1 MRSIQK
7 IINLLI
13 VSSAITCF
21 AQEALDAELRESIS
35 RVDVTVTDYYSRT
48 ETKPVVITTF
58 RPPGD
63 GKFPL
68 LILNHGRAVESKRS
82 LQGRARNL
90 LQVRW
95 FVEQGFVVMI
105 PTRIG
110 YGETYSAFDPEFTN
124 ACRGPNLVPMEEAIL
139 RQLLATL
146 EFAKTQPY
154 VDASK
159 WLIAGQSMGG
169 YAAISVS
176 RKAPEGLVGAINFAG
191 GFGGDPDGRKGNSC
205 NYQVWEDSLK
215 KKNSDTTPSTL
226 WIYWKD
232 DWYWGNEI
240 PKKWF
245 NAFKLGGGIGD
256 FVHFNEIKG
265 DGHSGFSKD
274 MKNWTKVVEQF
285 LNSLPLRLTP
295 VELKKPSPVPPP
307 SGFAAVGEI
316 EKIPHLRETGREG
329 YRNFLLK
336 DSPRAFALNAD
347 GKWGWSSGH
356 WDTSDRAIAYCNK
369 NAKNPCRLYAFDDD
383 VVWSP

>member
-1 MRSIQK
+1 VRLIQK
-7 IINLLI
+7 IISLLI

-21 AQEALDAELRESIS
+21 AQEAFDAELRESIS
-35 RVDVTVTDYYSRT
+35 RADVTVTDYYSRT

-82 LQGRARNL
+82 LQGRARYL

-95 FVEQGFVVMI
+95 LVEQGFVVMI

-110 YGETYSAFDPEFTN
+110 YGETYSSFDPEFTN
-124 ACRGPNLVPMEEAIL
+124 ACRGANLAPMEDAIF
-139 RQLLATL
+139 RQLTATL

-159 WLIAGQSMGG
+159 WLIAGQSAGG

-176 RKAPEGLVGAINFAG
+176 RKSPEGLVGAINFAG

-205 NYQVWEDSLK
+205 NHQVWEDSLK
-215 KKNSDTTPSTL
+215 KKNSDTTPPTL
-226 WIYWKD
+226 WLYWKD

-245 NAFKLGGGIGD
+245 TAFKLGGGIGD

-265 DGHSGFSKD
+265 DGHLGFSKD
-274 MKNWTKVVEQF
+274 IKNWTKAVQQF
-285 LNSLPLRLTP
+285 LSSLPIRLTP
-295 VELKKPSPVPPP
+295 VELKKASPIPPP
-307 SGFAAVGEI
+307 TGFAAVSEI
-316 EKIPHLRETGREG
+316 EKIPHLSETGREG

-336 DSPRAFALNAD
+336 DSPRAFALNTD

-369 NAKNPCRLYAFDDD
+369 NAKKPCSLYAFDDD

>member
-1 MRSIQK
+1 MRLIKK
-7 IINLLI
+7 IISLLI
-13 VSSAITCF
+13 ASSTITCF
-21 AQEALDAELRESIS
+21 AQDALDAELRESIS

-90 LQVRW
+90 LQARW

-110 YGETYSAFDPEFTN
+110 YGETYSSFDPEFTN
-124 ACRGPNLVPMEEAIL
+124 ACRGANLVPMEDAIF
-139 RQLLATL
+139 RQLMATL
-146 EFAKTQPY
+146 EFAKAQPY
-154 VDASK
+154 VDTSK
-159 WLIAGQSMGG
+159 WLIAGQSAGG
-169 YAAISVS
+169 YAAISVT

-215 KKNSDTTPSTL
+215 KKNLDTTIPTL
-226 WIYWKD
+226 WLYWKD
-232 DWYWGNEI
+232 DWYWGNEV

-245 NAFKLGGGIGD
+245 SAFKSSGGMGD

-274 MKNWTKVVEQF
+274 IKNWTKVVQSF
-285 LNSLPLRLTP
+285 LSNLPIKHTP
-295 VELKKPSPVPPP
+295 VELKKLSPVPPP

-316 EKIPHLRETGREG
+316 EKIPHLSETGREG

-336 DSPRAFALNAD
+336 DFPRAFALNAD

-356 WDTSDRAIAYCNK
+356 WDTSDRAISYCNK
-369 NAKNPCRLYAFDDD
+369 NAKKPCFLYAFDDD